1 MIKQLLLAI
10 ILWSQ
15 LLLLHAGERFLIYHT
30 KHDVRWIHEG
40 ITEKAK
46 RGVFIQEKQQLVVAA
61 LSGVMLVRKDG
72 CSLMIDKNGIYS
84 FAQIQQLFRTSKQH
98 SSTTNFLSYVFEKFT
113 KGNENEDQQK
123 VTAAVFRGQQI
134 KISPKDSSFIF
145 TLPIL
150 LKWEA
155 HTPKIPHRIKISFD
169 TVTLDTIVHGK
180 NMLQITDSIFIK
192 KNIRFPVMI
201 HWTCENL
208 NISNATFQTYHLLLP
223 KKEDVSLIR
232 QQLQSIQKANAGK
245 KDLIR
250 LLERDL
256 FERWMELYQ
265 IN

>member
-1 MIKQLLLAI
+1 MIKRLLLAI

-72 CSLMIDKNGIYS
+72 CSLLIDKNGIYS

-113 KGNENEDQQK
+113 NGNENEDQQK
-123 VTAAVFRGQQI
+123 VTAAVFRSRQI
-134 KISPKDSSFIF
+134 RTTPRDSSFVF
-145 TLPIL
+145 TIPIA
-150 LKWEA
+150 LKWETVA
-155 HTPKIPHRIKISFD
+155 LNIPHRLKIS
-169 TVTLDTIVHGK
+169 
-180 NMLQITDSIFIK
+180 MDSITIDTTIRGSQTYRISDSVIIK
-192 KNIRFPVMI
+192 TSIKRAVLIK
-201 HWTCENL
+201 WTCENL
-208 NISNATFQTYHLLLP
+208 YSKDGNAQVHFLMLP
-223 KKEDVSLIR
+223 KQEDIPLIR
-232 QQLQSIQKANAGK
+232 QQLKIIRKTNTGNPY
-245 KDLIR
+245 LIR

-256 FERWMELYQ
+256 FERWMNVYQ
-265 IN
+265 LN